1 MNYHYLTA
9 ADCERILQFR
19 DQSPCHPR
27 ADKEPFDTWFTFHK
41 ADRFRKNVFFRG
53 TLNFF
58 DILPDEA
65 MGQLHCVTLPAQFWG
80 GPLADA
86 VERHILFIQVTTP
99 PCSGLN
105 PAVRDSP
112 IAILDYHY
120 GSNSHVDA
128 PLWTRLHHTMNFRMG
143 RGVAAKLF
151 AKLALTP
158 DNLVERGVSHE
169 LVEWACYAAAYGTP
183 RSDSGSELST
193 PPITIGPDIK
203 EVWFAGTHSDIGG
216 GTKKNLELNLSSVTV
231 LWMENE
237 ATLAG
242 LRLEPPANGGVWN
255 LKELDHDNLHESL
268 EGLYRLMEYFPMRR
282 LSYKDPVD
290 LTR

>member
-1 MNYHYLTA
+1 FFTMNYHYLTA

-19 DQSPCHPR
+19 DQPPCHPR

-80 GPLADA
+80 GLLADA

-120 GSNSHVDA
+120 GSNTHADA
-128 PLWTRLHHTMNFRMG
+128 PLWTRLHHTMNFRVG

-169 LVEWACYAAAYGTP
+169 LVEWACYAAEGTAAAHECLRPETPSKPMRTPTPPRPTRAPRKSGGNTDGTP
-183 RSDSGSELST
+183 R
-193 PPITIGPDIK
+193 I
-203 EVWFAGTHSDIGG
+203 
-216 GTKKNLELNLSSVTV
+216 
-231 LWMENE
+231 
-237 ATLAG
+237 
-242 LRLEPPANGGVWN
+242 
-255 LKELDHDNLHESL
+255 
-268 EGLYRLMEYFPMRR
+268 RR
-282 LSYKDPVD
+282 IVF
-290 LTR
+290 